1 MRSKYTYP
9 KAAAVILLMFLIGAG
24 DILAQGTTTR
34 RDFSGTTTWTYMND
48 GEGFKV
54 ESRGEIVFRDDDR
67 GVARIADGGYMT
79 IELIDGR
86 RSRKL
91 DIRPASGGD
100 LEYTYHANGRRAEY
114 DAAAKRTFEEAFV
127 EIIRESGVGAD
138 ERVARILDSDGVE
151 GVFEEVELI
160 RSSSSTRRYMVA
172 LFEQADLD
180 AGELVRA
187 ARLAESDI
195 PSSGDRSHF
204 MRASAPQFF
213 AHRASLDAYFD
224 AVQSIPSSGD
234 RSRTLLSA
242 LEYEIDSDIF
252 LRLLEA
258 ASDIPSSGDK
268 TRILVAAA
276 GRHAGDERVRAAYFD
291 TIETIPSSGDRS
303 RLILLL
309 LTEYELD
316 DASTT
321 KAFEA
326 AESIPSS
333 GDKARVLAAAAPN
346 YTGSAAQRE
355 MFFAAMNSIPSSGD
369 RARVLLKLLEHE
381 SLDRATLIG
390 VLESIR
396 TISSSSDAGRVLQS
410 VAPLME
416 DDGLV
421 DEYLKTAETISSDS
435 ERSRALSVL
444 IRARG

>member
-1 MRSKYTYP
+1 MRSEYRTTTI
-9 KAAAVILLMFLIGAG
+9 AGIFLLLFLIGAG
-24 DILAQGTTTR
+24 DLLAQGSTSR
-34 RDFSGTTTWTYMND
+34 RDVGGTTTWTYMND
-48 GEGFKV
+48 GEGFRV

-67 GVARIADGGYMT
+67 GVARIADGGFMT
-79 IELIDGR
+79 VELIDGR

-91 DIRPASGGD
+91 DIRPSTGGNLD
-100 LEYTYHANGRRAEY
+100 YTYFVNDRRAEY
-114 DAAAKRTFEEAFV
+114 DAAARRAFEDVFV

-138 ERVARILDSDGVE
+138 ERVARILKTGGIDD
-151 GVFEEVELI
+151 VFEEIELI

-172 LFEQADLD
+172 LVEQADLGAD
-180 AGELVRA
+180 ELVRA
-187 ARLAESDI
+187 ARLAETDI
-195 PSSGDRSHF
+195 PSSGDRSNF
-204 MRASAPQFF
+204 LRTAAPQFF

-234 RSRTLLSA
+234 RSKTLLSA
-242 LEYEIDSDIF
+242 LEYEIDRDLF
-252 LRLLEA
+252 LRLLDA
-258 ASDIPSSGDK
+258 ASGIPSSGDK
-268 TRILVAAA
+268 TRVLVAAA
-276 GRHAGDERVRAAYFD
+276 GRHADDESVRTAYFD

-316 DASTT
+316 DASTA

-326 AESIPSS
+326 ARSIPSS

-355 MFFAAMNSIPSSGD
+355 MFFTAVNSIPSSGD

-396 TISSSSDAGRVLQS
+396 TIPSSSDAGRVLHS
-410 VAPLME
+410 LAPLMN
-416 DDGLV
+416 DDELV
-421 DEYLKTAETISSDS
+421 DEYLKTADTIGSES
-435 ERSRALSVL
+435 ERGRALSAL
-444 IRARG
+444 IRRQG